1 MFSPMQ
7 IYELNLNIKT
17 NQNNYFC
24 DKNKNLL
31 FILLYLKIPLTLQN
45 DILFFRYWQHQ
56 MGSHEIG

>member
-45 DILFFRYWQHQ
+45 DILFFRYGQHQ
-56 MGSHEIG
+56 MGCHEIG